1 MISASAAVFL
11 ACLGL
16 TVGVAAVV
24 YAVIIRRAEPE
35 PEPGRRT

>member
-1 MISASAAVFL
+1 MSAATAVFL

-24 YAVIIRRAEPE
+24 YALVVRRAQPAT
-35 PEPGRRT
+35 GRRT

>member
-1 MISASAAVFL
+1 MSAPAAVFL

-24 YAVIIRRAEPE
+24 YALIVRRAS
-35 PEPGRRT
+35 GRRT

>member
-1 MISASAAVFL
+1 MAAVIL

-24 YAVIIRRAEPE
+24 YALIAGRAQPE
-35 PEPGRRT
+35 TGRQT

>member
-1 MISASAAVFL
+1 MSATAAVFL

-16 TVGVAAVV
+16 TVGIAAVV
-24 YAVIIRRAEPE
+24 YSLIVRRVQ

>member
-1 MISASAAVFL
+1 MSAVAAVVL

-24 YAVIIRRAEPE
+24 YSLIVRRAQPAT
-35 PEPGRRT
+35 GRRT

>member
-1 MISASAAVFL
+1 MISATAAVVL

-24 YAVIIRRAEPE
+24 FALIVRRAQ

>member
-1 MISASAAVFL
+1 MAAALFL

-24 YAVIIRRAEPE
+24 FALVTRPARR
-35 PEPGRRT
+35 RS

>member
-1 MISASAAVFL
+1 MISATAAVFL

-24 YAVIIRRAEPE
+24 YALIA
-35 PEPGRRT
+35 GRTQPATGRST

>member
-11 ACLGL
+11 AALGL

-24 YAVIIRRAEPE
+24 YALIHRPARRGE
-35 PEPGRRT
+35 GQ

>member
-1 MISASAAVFL
+1 MISATAAVFL

-24 YAVIIRRAEPE
+24 YALIVGRAEPR
-35 PEPGRRT
+35 GRT

>member
-1 MISASAAVFL
+1 MSATATAVL

-16 TVGVAAVV
+16 AVV
-24 YAVIIRRAEPE
+24 YSLIVRRAQ

>member
-1 MISASAAVFL
+1 MSAATAVIL

-24 YAVIIRRAEPE
+24 YALIVRRAQ

>member
-1 MISASAAVFL
+1 MISAAAAAFL

-24 YAVIIRRAEPE
+24 YSLIVRRAQPDA
-35 PEPGRRT
+35 GRRT

>member
-1 MISASAAVFL
+1 MTSATAAVFL
-11 ACLGL
+11 ACHGL

-24 YAVIIRRAEPE
+24 YSLIVGRAQ